1 MVDYYTILS
10 RAAEGSEASDVGWRR
25 NLYDRAQRTLT
36 REMQARRPQPSRAEI
51 AREMAALEAA
61 IERIEAER
69 IEAERADN
77 ESIDSESTIAPAPA
91 DQLDTAP
98 WRRPVWI
105 AVALIVA
112 AACAGAYV
120 FWPSQRP
127 ATSMASRAPEKKPNT
142 NVVRAA
148 KDGDLA
154 PGIDGG
160 PMDADQSYVFRRQPT
175 FYRTLQPVG
184 TVIVDKSQHFLYL
197 VQPNGMAMR
206 YGIGIGRQC
215 SDLIGLKR
223 IASMAEWPSWE
234 APPDMVKQRLAQ
246 SGVMAG
252 APGNPLGARV
262 LDLDD
267 NRTRIHGT
275 NAPKTI
281 GTDVTFGCFR
291 LVNDD
296 IVDLYSRVRV
306 GTPVL
311 VN

>member
-10 RAAEGSEASDVGWRR
+10 RAVEGSEASDAAWRR

-36 REMQARRPQPSRAEI
+36 REMQARRPQPSQTEI
-51 AREMAALEAA
+51 ARELAALEAA

-69 IEAERADN
+69 AGN
-77 ESIDSESTIAPAPA
+77 ESLDSEPPIAPAAA
-91 DQLDTAP
+91 DQSRLLDSPP
-98 WRRPVWI
+98 WRHPVWI

-120 FWPSQRP
+120 FWSSQRP
-127 ATSMASRAPEKKPNT
+127 ATSMASRAPAKTPNT
-142 NVVRAA
+142 NAVRAA

-215 SDLIGLKR
+215 TDLIGLKR

-234 APPDMVKQRLAQ
+234 APPDMVKQRLAH
-246 SGVMAG
+246 SGIMAG
-252 APGNPLGARV
+252 APGNPLGAR
-262 LDLDD
+262 LLELDD
-267 NRTRIHGT
+267 NKSRIHGT